1 MRGLLLLLLPLLLIA
16 AAAGER
22 GIGDDD
28 EEGEAVGPPSREG
41 GTAERE
47 VGVEG
52 VVESGAR

>member
-1 MRGLLLLLLPLLLIA
+1 MRGLLLLLPLLLIA